1 MKGSF
6 LEFQKPV
13 HKNTMEISDSV
24 ETLAQFQQP
33 NPSPILGSPGWLWSP
48 PGTFRGYP
56 EPDLTSLSHLKG
68 PPPTSVL
75 PATWTGLLGLQQMTR
90 GSVLGNGHQN

>member
-1 MKGSF
+1 M
-6 LEFQKPV
+6 
-13 HKNTMEISDSV
+13 SV
-24 ETLAQFQQP
+24 VSIHGFWEQRPLAQCQQP
-33 NPSPILGSPGWLWSP
+33 NPSPILCSPGWLWSP
-48 PGTFRGYP
+48 LGTFRGYP

-90 GSVLGNGHQN
+90 GSVLGSGHQN